1 MVAYDP
7 WGPSLLPHDSV
18 ILIMRFLCHVSRYL
32 IQLHSSCV
40 HFAQQE
46 GKRERERHALFM
58 TTSGSNIYHF
68 HFHPMVD
75 SVTSNISEETG
86 QHGLHS
92 GQWCPLLSVNNME
105 VLLLKK
111 WKADIEAGR
120 IIVPQT
126 YPHPNSQSI
135 PVHMLFFME
144 KRLCS
149 KNLELGR
156 FSWSIQ
162 VGPI

>member
-1 MVAYDP
+1 MTPGDP
-7 WGPSLLPHDSV
+7 VSYPMTLSSSLCGFSVTFQDTWSSFTPHVCILPS
-18 ILIMRFLCHVSRYL
+18 RK
-32 IQLHSSCV
+32 
-40 HFAQQE
+40 E
-46 GKRERERHALFM
+46 KEKGKDMPSFFM